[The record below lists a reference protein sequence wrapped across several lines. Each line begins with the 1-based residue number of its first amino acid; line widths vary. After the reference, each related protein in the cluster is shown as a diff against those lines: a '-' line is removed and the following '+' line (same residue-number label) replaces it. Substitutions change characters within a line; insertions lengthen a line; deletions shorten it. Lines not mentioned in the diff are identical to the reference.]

1 MEEQL
6 EDPECDSD
14 RVSVGSSHVTTAA
27 AADRLGE
34 TDSRLGSA
42 NTLGKNI
49 LIVQHLYN

>member
-27 AADRLGE
+27 ADRLGE
-34 TDSRLGSA
+34 TDSRIGSA
-42 NTLGKNI
+42 NTLGKHI
-49 LIVQHLYN
+49 